1 MIENKLDEVESTL
14 IYLKTLTVKRDEE
27 SEVKAYID
35 NVLLYTGDENTNPPG
50 LSGRE
55 NTHYKGSFLSVT

>member
-1 MIENKLDEVESTL
+1 MIENELDESESTL
-14 IYLKTLTVKRDEE
+14 IYLKEITVRRDEE

-55 NTHYKGSFLSVT
+55 RTNYKGILTK